1 MKGRILPAK
10 GSAEQIPDVVIQRLP
25 LYARTL
31 ARLAEDHVEVISSF
45 DLGSLLGSTPAQ
57 IRKDLS
63 YFGRF
68 GKQGTGYDVSYLL
81 SQIREILGLNKEWP
95 MALVGVGRLGQAI
108 ARYPGFS
115 AAGLRIVALFDVDP
129 DKVGKRVEGIAIQ
142 SIEEMPAV
150 LKARDIQ
157 IAILAVPSSTAQRLT
172 DILVQGGAKA
182 ILNYAPVSLKTPPS
196 IVVRSIDPVLVLQ
209 SMTFYLDGSGS

>member
-1 MKGRILPAK
+1 MRGRVIP
-10 GSAEQIPDVVIQRLP
+10 GNGMDETIPDVVIQRLP

-31 ARLAEDHVEVISSF
+31 AVLAREGTEVISSF
-45 DLGSLLGSTPAQ
+45 DLGNLLGSTPAQ

-68 GKQGTGYDVSYLL
+68 GKQGQGYNVSYLMA
-81 SQIREILGLNKEWP
+81 QVRQILGLDREWP

-108 ARYPGFS
+108 ARYPGFA
-115 AAGLRIVALFDVDP
+115 AAGFRVAALFDTDP

-142 SIEEMPAV
+142 SVQEMS
-150 LKARDIQ
+150 KALRARGIQ
-157 IAILAVPSSTAQRLT
+157 IVILAVPAEEAQRVT
-172 DILVQGGAKA
+172 DVLLEGGVKA
-182 ILNYAPVSLKTPPS
+182 ILNYAPLSLKVPPG

-209 SMTFYLDGSGS
+209 SMTFYLENV